1 MSMTRITYTV
11 CIHGWIGRYLWSLI
25 ATVFQNDQGR
35 SQGWAWGAEAP
46 PPNEFQPMKYPGLAK
61 SAQMYGVIGLIAGNI
76 PTYR

>member
-1 MSMTRITYTV
+1 MPYTITQ
-11 CIHGWIGRYLWSLI
+11 CYLPPDPPYRGDI
-25 ATVFQNDQGR
+25 QGR
-35 SQGWAWGAEAP
+35 SQGWAWGAEAPPKRNPSP